1 MFDFV
6 MLYMKIWKL
15 GCQHKI
21 SQKQQWYLSTYK
33 FVCEVE
39 SAAYDFTK
47 SLLIDAECMQYKSS
61 IMVAAVIS
69 ISIEIIMK
77 LKIEERKSEQFVD
90 QATQKAMPILNHIE

>member
-1 MFDFV
+1 
-6 MLYMKIWKL
+6 
-15 GCQHKI
+15 
-21 SQKQQWYLSTYK
+21 
-33 FVCEVE
+33 
-39 SAAYDFTK
+39 
-47 SLLIDAECMQYKSS
+47 MQYKSS

>member
-21 SQKQQWYLSTYK
+21 AAKNQWFMSTYK

-47 SLLIDAECMQYKSS
+47 SLLIDAESMN
-61 IMVAAVIS
+61 
-69 ISIEIIMK
+69 
-77 LKIEERKSEQFVD
+77 F
-90 QATQKAMPILNHIE
+90 